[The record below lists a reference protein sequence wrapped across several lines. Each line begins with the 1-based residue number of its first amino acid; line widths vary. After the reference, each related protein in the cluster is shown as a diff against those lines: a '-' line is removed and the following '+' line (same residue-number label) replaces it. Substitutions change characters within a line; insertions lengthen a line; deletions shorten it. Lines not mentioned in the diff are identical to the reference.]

1 MPESQAA
8 LNVLL
13 FLLPGFVS
21 QWVQEYLAAHRLSS
35 DVATVR
41 DALIFALVN
50 YLFYSVLVLS
60 SHLLI
65 LSGSYFPTLPSMP
78 TIYVSAGGELDLH
91 ARQVEGLV
99 ALLLVSLVTGGTT
112 AKFSEGPWLHKK
124 LQVLRLTRKNSQLD
138 VWYDT
143 FSEFRGHWCR
153 VCFKDGGKVTGWVYF
168 FSDDPEKR
176 ELFLAEAYVEYPDGK
191 SGELEGPGVL
201 IPHAGEIT
209 WIEVIDGGRQD
220 NNRAEGGTTDHTSSD
235 PGRDNQVTA
244 GTAAAVATPNTAAST
259 TKRRIRGD

>member
-21 QWVQEYLAAHRLSS
+21 QWVQEYLSAHRSSS

-41 DALIFALVN
+41 NALIFALVN
-50 YLFYSVLVLS
+50 YLFYSFLVLLS
-60 SHLLI
+60 QVLI
-65 LSGSYFPTLPSMP
+65 VSRSPFPTLPSMP
-78 TIYVSAGGELDLH
+78 TIYVGTSGQLDLH

-99 ALLLVSLVTGGTT
+99 ALLFASLVAGGIA
-112 AKFSEGPWLHKK
+112 AKCSEGPWLHKK
-124 LQVLRLTRKNSQLD
+124 LQALRLTRKNSQLD

-153 VCFKDGGKVTGWVYF
+153 VCFKDGSKITGWVYF

-176 ELFLAEAYVEYPDGK
+176 ELFLAEAYVEYADGTR
-191 SGELEGPGVL
+191 GELEGPGVL
-201 IPHAGEIT
+201 IPRADEII
-209 WIEVIDGGRQD
+209 WVEVTNGGRQED
-220 NNRAEGGTTDHTSSD
+220 NNRAERGETDDAPS
-235 PGRDNQVTA
+235 
-244 GTAAAVATPNTAAST
+244 
-259 TKRRIRGD
+259 

>member
-21 QWVQEYLAAHRLSS
+21 QWVQEYLSAHRSSS

-41 DALIFALVN
+41 NALIFALVN
-50 YLFYSVLVLS
+50 YLFYSILVLL
-60 SHLLI
+60 SHVLI
-65 LSGSYFPTLPSMP
+65 LHGSPFPTLPSTP
-78 TIYVSAGGELDLH
+78 TIYVSAGGQLDLH
-91 ARQVEGLV
+91 ARQVEGLF
-99 ALLLVSLVTGGTT
+99 ALLFVSLVTGGTS

-124 LQVLRLTRKNSQLD
+124 LQVFRLTRKNSQLD

-143 FSEFRGHWCR
+143 FSEFRGYWCR

-201 IPHAGEIT
+201 IPHADEIV
-209 WIEVIDGGRQD
+209 WIEVIDGGRQED
-220 NNRAEGGTTDHTSSD
+220 SNRAEGGKTDHPSSD
-235 PGRDNQVTA
+235 PGRDN
-244 GTAAAVATPNTAAST
+244 
-259 TKRRIRGD
+259 

>member
-21 QWVQEYLAAHRLSS
+21 QWVQEYLSAHRSSS

-41 DALIFALVN
+41 NALIFALVN
-50 YLFYSVLVLS
+50 YLFYSVLVLL

-65 LSGSYFPTLPSMP
+65 FNGSPFPTLPSTP
-78 TIYVSAGGELDLH
+78 TIYVSTGGQLNLN
-91 ARQVEGLV
+91 ARQVEGLF
-99 ALLLVSLVTGGTT
+99 ALLFVSLITGGIT

-143 FSEFRGHWCR
+143 FNEFRGKWCR
-153 VCFKDGGKVTGWVYF
+153 VCFKDGSKITGWVYF

-191 SGELEGPGVL
+191 SGELKGPGILV
-201 IPHAGEIT
+201 PNADEIL
-209 WIEVIDGGRQD
+209 WIEVIDGG
-220 NNRAEGGTTDHTSSD
+220 
-235 PGRDNQVTA
+235 
-244 GTAAAVATPNTAAST
+244 
-259 TKRRIRGD
+259 